1 MTDAVA
7 WRNDLST
14 PGRRFRTW
22 LDMLFKDH
30 QVLRLAYSGRYRL
43 SDRMWRA
50 AQPAPFQLRQVRDM
64 GIRTVINLRGARDC
78 GSYVLEREACDR
90 LGLTLVDFPVN
101 SRAAPKKEYL
111 RGAVEL
117 FRAVEYPAVMHCK
130 SGADRAGLMSTLYL
144 FAHEGRPLDE
154 AMRQLH
160 WSYGHFKQSK
170 TGIIDFFFET
180 YRDYNARTPIDFM
193 TWVEEVYDPD
203 ALKAAFHA
211 QWWWSAFVDKV
222 LRRE

>member
-1 MTDAVA
+1 MSDATA

-30 QVLRLAYSGRYRL
+30 QVLRLAYNGRHRL

-50 AQPAPFQLRQVRDM
+50 NQPAPFQLRQLRDK

-78 GSYVLEREACDR
+78 GSYVLEREACAR
-90 LGLTLVDFPVN
+90 LGLTLIDFPVN
-101 SRAAPKKEYL
+101 SRAAPKPEYL

-117 FRAVEYPAVMHCK
+117 FRTVDYPAVMHCK
-130 SGADRAGLMSTLYL
+130 SGADRVGLMSTLYL
-144 FAHEGRPLDE
+144 FVHEGRPLDE
-154 AMRQLH
+154 AMGQLH
-160 WSYGHFKQSK
+160 WTYGHFRQSK

-180 YRDYNARTPIDFM
+180 YRNYNAITPTPFM
-193 TWVEEVYDPD
+193 TWVDERYD
-203 ALKAAFHA
+203 AERLRIAFRA
-211 QWWWSAFVDKV
+211 QWWWSLLVDRA